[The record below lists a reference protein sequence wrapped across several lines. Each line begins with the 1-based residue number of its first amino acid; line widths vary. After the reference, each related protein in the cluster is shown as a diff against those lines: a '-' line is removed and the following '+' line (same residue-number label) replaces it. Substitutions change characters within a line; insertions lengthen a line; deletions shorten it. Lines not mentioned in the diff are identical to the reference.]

1 MIQVRPGLIFNNQAK
16 NALTPRD
23 AHRKHKMTELLANWT
38 KVVVGVC
45 AVIVTI
51 GWVTGR
57 VSTNDFLAVL
67 GATVGIHGISSG
79 GSALLG
85 GNGQKQNGPNQGG

>member
-1 MIQVRPGLIFNNQAK
+1 
-16 NALTPRD
+16 
-23 AHRKHKMTELLANWT
+23 MTELFANWT

-45 AVIVTI
+45 AVIATI

-57 VSTNDFLAVL
+57 ISTNDFLAVL
-67 GATVGIHGISSG
+67 GATVGIHSISSG

-85 GNGQKQNGPNQGG
+85 GNGQKQNGPNHGG

>member
-1 MIQVRPGLIFNNQAK
+1 
-16 NALTPRD
+16 
-23 AHRKHKMTELLANWT
+23 MTDLLANWT

-57 VSTNDFLAVL
+57 ISTNDFLAVL

-85 GNGQKQNGPNQGG
+85 VNEQRQNKSNQGG

>member
-1 MIQVRPGLIFNNQAK
+1 MIPVRPRLIFHSQAR
-16 NALTPRD
+16 NGLTPHNKNSKD
-23 AHRKHKMTELLANWT
+23 KMTELLANWT

-57 VSTNDFLAVL
+57 ISTNDFLAVL